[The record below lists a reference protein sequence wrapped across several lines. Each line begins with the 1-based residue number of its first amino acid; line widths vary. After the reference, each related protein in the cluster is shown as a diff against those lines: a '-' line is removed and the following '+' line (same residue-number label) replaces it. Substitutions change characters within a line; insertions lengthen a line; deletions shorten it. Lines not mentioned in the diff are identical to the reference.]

1 MSWHLQQ
8 PPTIQGTLNAGSP
21 EYVLDLLHQIIPAR
35 NIRTNLHM
43 NAPETCLA
51 RAPDD
56 FGRIWNKR
64 GEENSGT
71 GAVTTPPASGPHE
84 K

>member
-1 MSWHLQQ
+1 
-8 PPTIQGTLNAGSP
+8 
-21 EYVLDLLHQIIPAR
+21 
-35 NIRTNLHM
+35 M